1 MCDTSRM
8 VFFEALRG
16 GSKKDDVVIT
26 KAKTNGAPAVRI
38 SLSNEAIDK
47 IGKNTE
53 RILVGLHPD
62 FRNRLYF
69 FDNKRFP
76 EREGYK
82 LVDSSK
88 SSNGTRK
95 YIRVDSR
102 SQMEKY
108 NLMNTIGSYR
118 LERDKDNEL
127 FIALKT
133 TI

>member
-1 MCDTSRM
+1 MCDTSKM

-16 GSKKDDVVIT
+16 GTKKDDVVIT
-26 KAKTNGAPAVRI
+26 DAKAHGAPAIRI
-38 SLSNEAIDK
+38 SISNDAICKMGNDV
-47 IGKNTE
+47 E

-69 FDNKRFP
+69 YDNKKFP

-82 LVDSSK
+82 LIDSTKSSK
-88 SSNGTRK
+88 GTRK

-108 NLMNTIGSYR
+108 DLIKAVGSYR
-118 LERDKDNEL
+118 LERDNTNDL
-127 FIALKT
+127 FIALNT